1 MNNKEF
7 NGLTC
12 FTENVEITYS
22 SLSNKLGVLILQS
35 DANPDYYARQNFPPS
50 KESGKDR
57 YLYLVAK
64 KQISCFQDIILRYT
78 DQLAKETKEELNI
91 FPGQMSFQ
99 NEAHLCVR
107 INSEN
112 TEHLPKLIEKLQ
124 SLDIQLFNNKSIKP
138 YTSLVFYKKFIE
150 FDQIEEGVYGE
161 KNNKNRFFF
170 VLNKQL
176 EFEEL
181 SAGIQNIKSNCDFHL
196 FDTFLSSIYLNSS
209 IIDFI
214 GIYSDHCD
222 KNRFGELKE
231 NINKI
236 FNN

>member
-1 MNNKEF
+1 MRKI
-7 NGLTC
+7 C
-12 FTENVEITYS
+12 FY
-22 SLSNKLGVLILQS
+22 VLLIS
-35 DANPDYYARQNFPPS
+35 VFTAWDVYAGS
-50 KESGKDR
+50 
-57 YLYLVAK
+57 
-64 KQISCFQDIILRYT
+64 RYT
-78 DQLAKETKEELNI
+78 QV
-91 FPGQMSFQ
+91 F
-99 NEAHLCVR
+99 
-107 INSEN
+107 
-112 TEHLPKLIEKLQ
+112 
-124 SLDIQLFNNKSIKP
+124 SLLGS
-138 YTSLVFYKKFIE
+138 E